1 MDFLKA
7 KFKGQN
13 GRKNKL
19 IKLLDLMSSEDVKV
33 FKNENTIEVCF
44 FIEHKS
50 ILAIGEKMNEIN
62 ENAYMNGYNW
72 EAFLKSYLEQKNP
85 ELLEEMET
93 DPEAGT
99 YVAYYKLTKENEDK
113 AEKFSKLIQSLIE
126 NNEKIYTFLRENG
139 NEIQWD

>member
-1 MDFLKA
+1 
-7 KFKGQN
+7 
-13 GRKNKL
+13 
-19 IKLLDLMSSEDVKV
+19 MSSEDVKV

-85 ELLEEMET
+85 ELLKEMET